1 MAVKAIVKNK
11 KVWTA
16 LKAWTTPKSIAVISI
31 IDAILERI
39 DS

>member
-1 MAVKAIVKNK
+1 MKAIVKNK
-11 KVWTA
+11 KVGTA
-16 LKAWTTPKSIAVISI
+16 LKTWTAPKSTTVISI